1 MYLRI
6 PKFPSFH
13 KPPGRRFGLETSR
26 SIVHTG
32 GRYRETER
40 EEIVDDKR
48 ILLAHMD
55 NLHTTEG
62 GINRIRRNLKLDTA
76 DVVAYCKHIILEE
89 NCRISRKGKNWYCE
103 TDHIKITVNSSSYT
117 IITAHCID

>member
-1 MYLRI
+1 M
-6 PKFPSFH
+6 
-13 KPPGRRFGLETSR
+13 
-26 SIVHTG
+26 
-32 GRYRETER
+32 
-40 EEIVDDKR
+40 DDKR

-103 TDHIKITVNSSSYT
+103 IGNVRLTIHSRSYT
-117 IITAHCID
+117 IITAHMIK

>member
-1 MYLRI
+1 MKRAVQSCILEGDIGKRKGRKSWTISEYCLPIWITCI
-6 PKFPSFH
+6 PLK
-13 KPPGRRFGLETSR
+13 
-26 SIVHTG
+26 
-32 GRYRETER
+32 
-40 EEIVDDKR
+40 
-48 ILLAHMD
+48 
-55 NLHTTEG
+55 G

-89 NCRISRKGKNWYCE
+89 NCRISRKSKNWYCE

>member
-1 MYLRI
+1 M
-6 PKFPSFH
+6 
-13 KPPGRRFGLETSR
+13 
-26 SIVHTG
+26 
-32 GRYRETER
+32 
-40 EEIVDDKR
+40 DDKR

-76 DVVAYCKHIILEE
+76 DVVAYCKHISLEE

-117 IITAHCID
+117 IITAQCID